1 MKINLF
7 GAVQKGIDGIKFVQ
21 KILKAID
28 KLNDDTDGDGGAD
41 SQGIATAHGCWCWRA
56 LVCLYCVAKKKTL
69 STSYAGAVVGVH
81 GMIEGISRLWRVHAS
96 LNE

>member
-28 KLNDDTDGDGGAD
+28 KLDDDTDGDGK
-41 SQGIATAHGCWCWRA
+41 SQLQNICEEAEMTIGHVIA
-56 LVCLYCVAKKKTL
+56 
-69 STSYAGAVVGVH
+69 
-81 GMIEGISRLWRVHAS
+81 EGKSVQRDIAS
-96 LNE
+96 LVNVVKADGVRIVKLVGDLADHVLKEK